1 MRTYNYSFLREG
13 GFSSNILS
21 LFISIEK
28 MKGIELINMEM
39 YPEVFDKIQ
48 KIAGFQS
55 VKYSNIINEIYISDT
70 KLDSLLYNG
79 LTSTNYND
87 NLLLGYNNVLDD
99 VYDNSER
106 NQFNTYNIRDYHHML
121 YSFTEADTSG
131 SYKKEDNML
140 LEILEDSSKRVIFN
154 TVSSDNTSKAMEQLI
169 EAYKVA
175 RDDDSI
181 PKLLLIPCVI
191 LDFLLIY
198 PFNEGN
204 EGLSRLLS
212 LLLLYKN
219 DYNIGKYVSFE
230 KQISKHIS
238 EYYESIRLSS
248 INWDENKND
257 YNPFIE
263 NFLVSLQL
271 CYIELN
277 SRFKMVNGEKKS
289 KKFRIEETIMKSFEP
304 ISRKE
309 IHKVWPDIS
318 HETIKKVIK
327 NLLNENK
334 IKKIG
339 NYKDAR
345 YKRNWYGKTTQNDEN
360 MVIF

>member
-1 MRTYNYSFLREG
+1 MKSYDYSFLSEG
-13 GFSSNILS
+13 EFSSNVLA

-28 MKGIELINMEM
+28 KKVNGLKNMGI
-39 YPEVFDKIQ
+39 YPQVFKNIQ
-48 KIAGFQS
+48 NIASFQS
-55 VKYSNIINEIYISDT
+55 VKYSNSIEGISISDI
-70 KLDSLLYNG
+70 KLNSLLYSEESS
-79 LTSTNYND
+79 STYND
-87 NLLLGYNNVLDD
+87 NLLQGYSKVLDD
-99 VYDNSER
+99 IFKNSER
-106 NQFNTYNIRDYHHML
+106 NLFNSYNISDYHHML
-121 YSFTEADTSG
+121 YSFTDLDSAG
-131 SYKKEDNML
+131 SYKEEDNVL
-140 LEILEDSSKRVIFN
+140 LEILEDNSKRVIFN
-154 TVSSDNTSKAMEQLI
+154 PINSENTSKAMNQLI
-169 EAYKVA
+169 EAYKIA
-175 RDDDSI
+175 CDDESI

-198 PFNEGN
+198 PFTEGN
-204 EGLSRLLS
+204 LRLSRLLS

-219 DYNIGKYVSFE
+219 DYNVGKYVSFE
-230 KQISKHIS
+230 KQIRQYKS
-238 EYYESIRLSS
+238 EYYEAIRLSA
-248 INWDENKND
+248 INWHENKND

-263 NFLVSLQL
+263 NFLGSLQS

-277 SRFKMVNGEKKS
+277 SRFKMVDGEKKS

-309 IHKVWPDIS
+309 IYLVWPDIS

-327 NLLNENK
+327 NLVYENK

-339 NYKDAR
+339 NFKDAR